1 MANTNN
7 TEKVSKVFKVVKPLE
22 NGYLV
27 QEMIL
32 TQAWVNLVND
42 LETAWLS
49 QDGICSILTPYDTVK
64 KQTTT
69 DKKYVANMAQYF
81 KKEI

>member
-1 MANTNN
+1 MANTN
-7 TEKVSKVFKVVKPLE
+7 TKIFKAVKKLD
-22 NGYLV
+22 NGYLI

-42 LETAWLS
+42 LETSWLS
-49 QDGICSILTPYDTVK
+49 QEWICSILTPYDTVK
-64 KQTTT
+64 KTTIT
-69 DKKYVANMAQYF
+69 DKKYVSNIAQYF

>member
-7 TEKVSKVFKVVKPLE
+7 TTKVFKVVKPLE
-22 NGYLV
+22 NGYLI

-42 LETAWLS
+42 LESAWLS
-49 QDGICSILTPYDTVK
+49 QDWICSILTPYDTVK
-64 KQTTT
+64 KTTTT

-81 KKEI
+81 KKTI